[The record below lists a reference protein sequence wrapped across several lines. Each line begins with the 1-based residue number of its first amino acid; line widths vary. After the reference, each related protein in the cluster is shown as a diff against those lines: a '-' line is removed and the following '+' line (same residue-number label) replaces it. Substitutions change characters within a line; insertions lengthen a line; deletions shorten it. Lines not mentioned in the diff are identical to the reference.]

1 MSSSSLSSSD
11 TVSTT
16 WTFGAGLVTDAFA
29 ADAFE
34 AADAFAAAGFAA
46 GCFGA
51 AAGGREEE

>member
-1 MSSSSLSSSD
+1 MSSSSLSSSE

-16 WTFGAGLVTDAFA
+16 WTFGAGLATDDLA

-46 GCFGA
+46 GSFGD
-51 AAGGREEE
+51 AAGGRAEE